1 MEGKWKLYFE
11 ISQNVSTSTSLS
23 WCKGNEDNNITISFL
38 TAVLIYRKSC
48 YFKMELSEVV
58 DGHCGES
65 YLIMRKPLLI
75 NHKEAE
81 TIKEVL
87 YASNKYWKWKGKGD
101 FQIFPY
107 CHTDWYN
114 SISPYAS

>member
-1 MEGKWKLYFE
+1 MLRQRRQQYYYFFFN
-11 ISQNVSTSTSLS
+11 SRT
-23 WCKGNEDNNITISFL
+23 NIQ
-38 TAVLIYRKSC
+38 KDC

-87 YASNKYWKWKGKGD
+87 YASNKY
-101 FQIFPY
+101 
-107 CHTDWYN
+107 
-114 SISPYAS
+114 